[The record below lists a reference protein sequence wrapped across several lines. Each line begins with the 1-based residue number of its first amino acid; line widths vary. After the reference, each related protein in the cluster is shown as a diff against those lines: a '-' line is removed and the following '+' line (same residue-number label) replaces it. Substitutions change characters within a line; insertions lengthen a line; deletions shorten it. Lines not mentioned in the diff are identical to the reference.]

1 MPPPQFPRPTND
13 FRLVWVGASELSRPQ
28 GLIVLQQSQLEANE
42 LGPIDIAVWN
52 GHTPKHGTFEDLS
65 PQDFEA
71 DYHVLVTCFA
81 AFVRAA
87 VPDMKRNRWGRIVTV
102 GSRSVKQPLRTH
114 EVPYVLA
121 NTHRI
126 AAVGLSKTLAN
137 ELGPHGITVNTIGTG
152 PFDTGAQQTSS
163 AQLGPGLGQTP
174 EAYVADRLKQIPL
187 RRLGRPEEM
196 AALVAFLVSEG
207 GGYVTGET
215 ICCDGAVPIR

>member
-1 MPPPQFPRPTND
+1 MD
-13 FRLVWVGASELSRPQ
+13 LKIKGKVAVVCGGSK
-28 GLIVLQQSQLEANE
+28 GI
-42 LGPIDIAVWN
+42 GIAVWN

-126 AAVGLSKTLAN
+126 AA
-137 ELGPHGITVNTIGTG
+137 
-152 PFDTGAQQTSS
+152 
-163 AQLGPGLGQTP
+163 
-174 EAYVADRLKQIPL
+174 
-187 RRLGRPEEM
+187 
-196 AALVAFLVSEG
+196 
-207 GGYVTGET
+207 
-215 ICCDGAVPIR
+215 